1 MKKQLFGTYSL
12 LALSVPAALFTIA
25 PKAQALGQVLGSTAT
40 TTMGSVSGFGISN
53 AVNQSGLSA
62 TYTSGTTDFDS
73 YVSTTTGNS
82 VTSNWWFGNGNT
94 GFVTFDLGAS
104 YDVNALALWAIAS
117 ANINAVRGFSLYA
130 DTDADTNSLGSLLGN
145 FSAVAAVGGNN
156 TIQSQV
162 FTFATTNTRYIQMN
176 ITSNAG
182 GSFSGL
188 NEVAFGGSATPVPWE
203 TDALPVVGATLFFA
217 GGVWAKRKLAKPLD
231 KE

>member
-1 MKKQLFGTYSL
+1 
-12 LALSVPAALFTIA
+12 
-25 PKAQALGQVLGSTAT
+25 
-40 TTMGSVSGFGISN
+40 
-53 AVNQSGLSA
+53 LSA

>member
-1 MKKQLFGTYSL
+1 MKNQLFAISSL
-12 LALSVPAALFTIA
+12 IALSVPATLFTIA
-25 PKAQALGQVLGSTAT
+25 PSAQAAGSVIGSTAT
-40 TTMGSVSGFGISN
+40 TTMGSVTTTFDISN

-73 YVSTTTGNS
+73 YVSTTTANS
-82 VTSNWWFGNGNT
+82 SSNLWFGNGNT

-104 YDVNALALWAIAS
+104 YDVNALALWAVGS
-117 ANINAVRGFSLYA
+117 ANVSAVRGFSLYA

-162 FTFATTNTRYIQMN
+162 FNFATTNTRYIQMN

-188 NEVAFGGSATPVPWE
+188 NEVAFGGSATAVPWE
-203 TDALPVVGATLFFA
+203 TDALSVIGTTLLFA
-217 GGVWAKRKLAKPLD
+217 GGVWKKRKSTKPLD

>member
-1 MKKQLFGTYSL
+1 MKNQLFAISSL
-12 LALSVPAALFTIA
+12 IALSVPATLFTIA
-25 PKAQALGQVLGSTAT
+25 PSAQAAGSVIGSTAT
-40 TTMGSVSGFGISN
+40 TTMGSVTTTFDISN

-73 YVSTTTGNS
+73 YVSTTTANS
-82 VTSNWWFGNGNT
+82 SSNLWFGNGNT

-104 YDVNALALWAIAS
+104 YDVNALALWAVGS
-117 ANINAVRGFSLYA
+117 ANVSAVRGFSLYA

-162 FTFATTNTRYIQMN
+162 FNFATTNTRYIQMN

-182 GSFSGL
+182 GDFSGL
-188 NEVAFGGSATPVPWE
+188 NEVAFGGSATAVPWE
-203 TDALPVVGATLFFA
+203 TDALSVIGTTLLFA
-217 GGVWAKRKLAKPLD
+217 GGVWKKRKSTKPLD